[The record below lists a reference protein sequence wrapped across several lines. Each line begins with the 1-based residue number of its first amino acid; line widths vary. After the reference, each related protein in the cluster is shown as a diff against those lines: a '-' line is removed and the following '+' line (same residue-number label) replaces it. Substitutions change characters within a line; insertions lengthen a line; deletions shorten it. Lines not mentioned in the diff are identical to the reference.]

1 MVTAALYIEGGG
13 EGKELR
19 ARFREGWKKF
29 LDSAGVGGR
38 TKIVRGGGRQQTF
51 ARFATAVSD
60 NSPGTVPFL
69 LVDSE
74 GPVAP
79 GHSVWQ
85 HLRARDGWSRPAGA
99 GDDQAFLMVQVMET
113 WFLADRGALRSY
125 FGTGFGEK
133 ALRAWPKLEDVPKST
148 VLEALERATVSC
160 RKSYSKGSKG
170 KVSFE
175 LLEHIDPARVE
186 AACPH
191 AKAFLNQ
198 VRALRR
204 KGSAGMVQ

>member
-1 MVTAALYIEGGG
+1 MVTATLYIEGGG
-13 EGKELR
+13 KGRELS
-19 ARFREGWKKF
+19 ARFHEGWKEF
-29 LDSAGVGGR
+29 FNSAGVGRR

-51 ARFATAVSD
+51 DRFVAAVTRSV
-60 NSPGTVPFL
+60 SGTVPIL

-79 GHSVWQ
+79 RHSVWQ
-85 HLRARDGWSRPAGA
+85 HLRARDGWPRPAGA

-160 RKSYSKGSKG
+160 RKRYSKGSKG

-175 LLEHIDPARVE
+175 LLARVDPARVE

-191 AKAFLNQ
+191 A
-198 VRALRR
+198 RALLDELR
-204 KGSAGMVQ
+204 AL

>member
-19 ARFREGWKKF
+19 GRFREGWRKF

-38 TKIVRGGGRQQTF
+38 TKIVRGGGRRQTF
-51 ARFATAVSD
+51 DRFAAAVSD
-60 NSPGTVPFL
+60 GSPSTLPFL

-74 GPVAP
+74 DPVVT

-85 HLRARDGWSRPAGA
+85 HLRARDGWIRPAGA

-113 WFLADRGALRSY
+113 WLLADRDVLRKYFGKGFRGDALR
-125 FGTGFGEK
+125 T
-133 ALRAWPKLEDVPKST
+133 WPNLEDVPKPR
-148 VLEALERATVSC
+148 VLEALGRATASC
-160 RKSYSKGSKG
+160 RKSYSKG

-175 LLEHIDPARVE
+175 LLAQVDPARVE

-191 AKAFLNQ
+191 AKAFLNE
-198 VRALRR
+198 LR
-204 KGSAGMVQ
+204 GL